1 MKASL
6 EWMSIAYQ
14 ADFDVPLFDLA
25 ARSPEFQRSMYQ
37 AIRAYYPYALNLTD
51 MHVSTNGIQAETG
64 LRIKMFRGNASV
76 NLTPG
81 RLAMD
86 FSDINRRE
94 DLDICKTCIDLVWRI
109 LFQTWT
115 DIAALTD
122 SIIVSFFL
130 HADGAARHLEIVS
143 ANEFHVDPT
152 LADATERN
160 PVVAIDLG
168 NSENGWRTTA
178 NVTVQTQDDLF
189 VFCQTRYSVFT
200 TPIAERVG
208 KQLGLVDLILH
219 GIEVEL

>member
-6 EWMSIAYQ
+6 EWMNITYQ
-14 ADFDVPLFDLA
+14 ADLDVPLFDLA
-25 ARSPEFQRSMYQ
+25 IRAPEFQQRMYQ

-51 MHVSTNGIQAETG
+51 MHVSTNGMQAETG

-94 DLDICKTCIDLVWRI
+94 DFDTCKTCIDLVWRS

-115 DIAALTD
+115 DIAFLTD
-122 SIIVSFFL
+122 SISISISL
-130 HADGAARHLEIVS
+130 HADGIARHLEVVS
-143 ANEFHVDPT
+143 ANEFYVDPT
-152 LADATERN
+152 LFGATEKN

-168 NSENGWRTTA
+168 NSENGWRATA
-178 NVTVQTQDDLF
+178 NVTVQTQNDLF
-189 VFCQTRYSVFT
+189 LFSQTRYSVFT
-200 TPIAERVG
+200 TPLADRVS
-208 KQLGLVDLILH
+208 KQLVLIDLILQ